1 MASGGQMSGV
11 LSGRLPA
18 ASLLGGAVA
27 VWRNM
32 KSSAVK
38 SCVAKET
45 PSWLLGR
52 LMLRLFVSTTPEA
65 LGWCLQTALAQ
76 TSNACSMVGVQCCV
90 KYNGQQD

>member
-18 ASLLGGAVA
+18 GSLLGGAVA

-32 KSSAVK
+32 KSSAVM

-52 LMLRLFVSTTPEA
+52 LKVS
-65 LGWCLQTALAQ
+65 C
-76 TSNACSMVGVQCCV
+76 
-90 KYNGQQD
+90 

>member
-18 ASLLGGAVA
+18 ASLLGGAIA

-32 KSSAVK
+32 KSSAVM

-45 PSWLLGR
+45 TSWLLGR
-52 LMLRLFVSTTPEA
+52 LIVSWY
-65 LGWCLQTALAQ
+65 GD
-76 TSNACSMVGVQCCV
+76 S
-90 KYNGQQD
+90 

>member
-27 VWRNM
+27 VWRNI
-32 KSSAVK
+32 KSSAVM

-45 PSWLLGR
+45 TSWLLGR
-52 LMLRLFVSTTPEA
+52 LKVS
-65 LGWCLQTALAQ
+65 C
-76 TSNACSMVGVQCCV
+76 
-90 KYNGQQD
+90 